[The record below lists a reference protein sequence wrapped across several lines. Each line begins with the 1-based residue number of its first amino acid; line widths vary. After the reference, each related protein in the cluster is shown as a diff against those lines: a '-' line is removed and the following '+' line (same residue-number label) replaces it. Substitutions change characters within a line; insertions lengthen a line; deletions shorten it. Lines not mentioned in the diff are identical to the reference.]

1 MSERAQ
7 RDPQLDQWRASIADE
22 LRAWMARQRLS
33 QSDAARA
40 LGMTQKAFSRRMLG
54 EVSFSA
60 EELYWLAD
68 WMDRNID
75 EILAAAKASTTTT
88 NLCLSA
94 HSDTSAAERLAS
106 WSHRGYELAQKLYGT
121 ALVRRANAA

>member
-1 MSERAQ
+1 
-7 RDPQLDQWRASIADE
+7 
-22 LRAWMARQRLS
+22 MARQRLS

-68 WMDRNID
+68 WMDRNIS
-75 EILAAAKASTTTT
+75 EVLAAAKVTT
-88 NLCLSA
+88 NPCLS
-94 HSDTSAAERLAS
+94 HSDYADVEGLTDWAR
-106 WSHRGYELAQKLYGT
+106 RGYQLSASLFPRVN
-121 ALVRRANAA
+121 LVA

>member
-1 MSERAQ
+1 MSERAR
-7 RDPQLDQWRASIADE
+7 RDPRLDQWRTNIADE

-33 QSDAARA
+33 QSDAARS

-68 WMDRNID
+68 WMNRNID
-75 EILAAAKASTTTT
+75 EILAAAKVTT
-88 NLCLSA
+88 NPCLSHA
-94 HSDTSAAERLAS
+94 DIADAEGVDDWAARGRALCARIYGGPRLVA
-106 WSHRGYELAQKLYGT
+106 
-121 ALVRRANAA
+121 